1 MFRSTAHLKI
11 MRRFAASALSLT
23 VGRQMYEI
31 TIKRLI
37 GEEAQE
43 RRASARHTQRK
54 NFWGTNDVTKE
65 MPGITGMLVL
75 PGTQSLPETRACGSA
90 QCDALLSGRP

>member
-31 TIKRLI
+31 TIKRLS

-54 NFWGTNDVTKE
+54 KLLGKQRRDEGNAGYY
-65 MPGITGMLVL
+65 
-75 PGTQSLPETRACGSA
+75 RYACA
-90 QCDALLSGRP
+90 A